1 MRFLAQIHQCVA
13 VTILA
18 WTAWGTPAR
27 AVPVEARLADDGC
40 SVILSTPGI
49 EYFQGGFA
57 ATVITGSGTNRLVS
71 SGSGSRMGGIA
82 TTVEQTPYGMASV
95 QRATF
100 HFDKEQVDLLFR
112 LDKLADSPVVM
123 LQAGIRNA
131 GSRPVNLVEVAPLA
145 MEEAPSRDTPRRS
158 LLVSGQPG
166 KWLLTGLHLW
176 TPVVSTLTEIR
187 MPLAIYEYGGVYRND
202 GVGFLFGPVGV
213 PVAYV
218 RGRVTPLGAG
228 RIGLT
233 LAADMSGVVVAPGM
247 TRWGQQIALFM
258 EPPREA
264 LVRWTEWVAKTHGS
278 RTEKGALSGWSSWYF
293 KGKNITGKD
302 VQATLGQVVNS
313 GGRLRPA
320 VVQIDNGYQVRPGI
334 TLETNDRF
342 PEGLSSYAKRIA
354 AVGIRPGLQLSTYE
368 DSQMKWADFV
378 TIVRGAD
385 QKGFTY
391 LKISLQDAEP
401 PPDKT
406 SFEATREKIKELREI
421 VGDDTYLLY
430 ARIGLQRVALG
441 YVDAN
446 RTGPNVGRT
455 GVRPAIEMVLRSYH
469 VNGRWFAVDD
479 DCYYMATELKDVS
492 PVVGG
497 WPLARTWISMVGLS
511 CGAAFTSD
519 LWNEERFKPY
529 WRNVEVLT
537 PPAKE
542 RTEVLDILTSREWPR
557 LVGEVSRAWGDWTVA
572 LLWNPSDKEQTV
584 TLDFARAGLDPR
596 HRYAVWS
603 FWDNRF
609 LGVASGG
616 WTTPFLAPAAS
627 QHLVFT
633 DLDRA
638 PDRPVLIGSG
648 LHIYCGAA
656 EIERVTALS
665 SALQIELT
673 DAGARAGDLFIY
685 SKFEPMVRESVGCVV
700 DGVKAAGENV
710 WKLSLKDRR
719 HGEIQRVELGIPLP
733 VTRQAWFWVM
743 CSVLTASLVFSGWRY
758 VAWQRTQLALSRLEH
773 QTVLEQERTRIARDL
788 HDDLGTHLTRISAM
802 ADTSAAEVHDEARAV
817 SGFVAIRDLA
827 RDMTRAMDGIVWAIS
842 PARDS
847 LENLADFFASYA
859 QCLLAEAGIRCRLQM
874 PMQLPPWRLSADTRN
889 NLLLAYKEALH
900 NVLKHSR
907 ATEVTVGLT
916 LGAAGLMLYVEDNGR
931 GLDGDAG
938 LTRERQGNGLAN
950 MRNRLAHLK
959 GICRILPR
967 EGGGT
972 RVEFEMPGEVGKG
985 FGHGR

>member
-1 MRFLAQIHQCVA
+1 MSFLSSSFRFRMVFALFGVSCGLSGNPVWAE
-13 VTILA
+13 L
-18 WTAWGTPAR
+18 
-27 AVPVEARLADDGC
+27 VEARLADDGR
-40 SVILSTPGI
+40 SVIFSAPGI

-57 ATVITGSGTNRLVS
+57 ATVMIGSGTNRILS
-71 SGSGSRMGGIA
+71 SESGSLMGGVSA
-82 TTVEQTPYGMASV
+82 STEKTPYGMAFV
-95 QRATF
+95 QCATF
-100 HFDKEQVDLLFR
+100 HFEKEQVDLLFR
-112 LDKLADSPVVM
+112 MDKMLDSPVVM

-131 GSRPVNLVEVAPLA
+131 GNRPVKLVEAAPLA
-145 MEEAPSRDTPRRS
+145 METAPSKDIPFRS

-176 TPVVSTLTEIR
+176 TPVVTALDEIR
-187 MPLAIYEYGGVYRND
+187 MPLSIYEEGGLYRHD

-218 RGRVTPLGAG
+218 RGRVTALGVG

-264 LVRWTEWVAKTHGS
+264 LARWTEWVAKTHGA
-278 RTEKGALSGWSSWYF
+278 RTGKGALSGWSSWYF
-293 KGKNITGKD
+293 KGKNIAGKD
-302 VQATLGQVVNS
+302 VLATLDQAVNS
-313 GGRLRPA
+313 EGRLRPG
-320 VVQIDNGYQVRPGI
+320 VVQIDNGYQVKPGI

-342 PEGLSSYAKRIA
+342 PEGLSFYAKRIA
-354 AVGIRPGLQLSTYE
+354 AAGIRPGLQLSTYE
-368 DSQMKWADFV
+368 DPRMNWTDFV
-378 TIVRGAD
+378 AIVRGAA

-391 LKISLQDAEP
+391 LKISLQDTEP

-406 SFEATREKIKELREI
+406 AFEATRAKIKELREA
-421 VGDDTYLLY
+421 VGEDTYLLY
-430 ARIGLQRVALG
+430 GRIGLSRVALG

-455 GVRPAIEMVLRSYH
+455 GVRPAIEVVLRSYH
-469 VNGRWFAVDD
+469 INGRWFAVDD

-519 LWNEERFKPY
+519 LWYEERFKPY

-542 RTEVLDILTSREWPR
+542 RTEVLDLLASREWPR
-557 LVGEVSRAWGDWTVA
+557 LVGQVSRAWGDWTVA
-572 LLWNPSDKEQTV
+572 LLWNPSEKEQTV

-609 LGVASGG
+609 LGVAAGS
-616 WTTPFLAPAAS
+616 WTTPFLAPSAS

-685 SKFEPMVRESVGCVV
+685 SKFEPMVRESVGCMVE
-700 DGVKAAGENV
+700 GIKAAGENV

-719 HGEIQRVELGIPLP
+719 HGAIQRVELGIPLP
-733 VTRQAWFWVM
+733 VTRQVWFWVM
-743 CSVLTASLVFSGWRY
+743 CSVLMASFVFSGWRY
-758 VAWQRTQLALSRLEH
+758 VAWQRAQLALSRLE
-773 QTVLEQERTRIARDL
+773 QKTALEQERARIARDL
-788 HDDLGTHLTRISAM
+788 HDDLGAGLMQIAYQGDALLKHPGLAPELAGEIDRIQVASRELRRTLDETVWTVDPDQ
-802 ADTSAAEVHDEARAV
+802 DTLEGMVGYIIGLAQDLLSGTAV
-817 SGFVAIRDLA
+817 K
-827 RDMTRAMDGIVWAIS
+827 
-842 PARDS
+842 
-847 LENLADFFASYA
+847 
-859 QCLLAEAGIRCRLQM
+859 CRLDF
-874 PMQLPPWRLSADTRN
+874 PEVLPTQPVSSDIRHHLF
-889 NLLLAYKEALH
+889 LAFKEAIL
-900 NVLKHSR
+900 NVIRHAR
-907 ATEVTVGLT
+907 ATEVNIRLVIQ
-916 LGAAGLMLYVEDNGR
+916 GAECMLIVADNGC
-931 GLDGDAG
+931 GFDSEDGGA
-938 LTRERQGNGLAN
+938 R
-950 MRNRLAHLK
+950 
-959 GICRILPR
+959 P
-967 EGGGT
+967 GGGHGLGNIRR
-972 RVEFEMPGEVGKG
+972 RVSEIGGRCEFRSRPGAGTEIRVMW
-985 FGHGR
+985 RLSS